1 MLSHA
6 APNDTESDVL
16 TVLTDLD
23 NALELDSE
31 FSQLQMMP
39 NPNYCQINNQELTNK
54 QIYQQTNMS
63 TIDVNNNPL
72 SCSTNSERSSN
83 SIQESSKK
91 KPKRVTFN
99 QTTEISNFETFNSR
113 KTEVNL

>member
-1 MLSHA
+1 M
-6 APNDTESDVL
+6 
-16 TVLTDLD
+16 TDLD

-39 NPNYCQINNQELTNK
+39 NPNYCQVNNQELTNK
-54 QIYQQTNMS
+54 QIYQQQTNMS
-63 TIDVNNNPL
+63 TMENPL
-72 SCSTNSERSSN
+72 SCSTNSERSSH

-99 QTTEISNFETFNSR
+99 QTTEISNFETFR